1 MENKIEILF
10 KKENKTIALDIKQPD
25 LAHMVHT
32 IIAEHLDVSKDN
44 LVISSNEDNFD
55 KEEFLDLLIE
65 VHGEFCVEINKF
77 YENIENEISTYYN
90 DEELSETIINKIK
103 NILNKAKI

>member
-10 KKENKTIALDIKQPD
+10 KKENKTIVLDIKQPD

-103 NILNKAKI
+103 NIDWE